1 MSIKVI
7 ALGNVLMKD
16 DGVGIE
22 VARRIQKKLYSK
34 KIEVIFGETDIN
46 YSISK
51 VKEDDFIF
59 VIDAA
64 SYGKDPGEI
73 SCISIDSFTSS
84 AKEGFQHSYSF
95 LDLVKLYYPYIKGRI
110 YGIEAHEVGFGVGL
124 SLTLENK
131 LDFISEEILKD
142 VEETLKDM
150 KSEINK
156 TE

>member
-34 KIEVIFGETDIN
+34 KIEVVFGETDIN

-64 SYGKDPGEI
+64 SYGKNPGEV
-73 SCISIDSFTSS
+73 SCISLNSFTSS
-84 AKEGFQHSYSF
+84 EKEGFQHSYSF
-95 LDLVKLYYPYIKGRI
+95 LDLVKLYYPNIKGKI
-110 YGIEAHEVGFGVGL
+110 YGIEAREVGFGVGL

-131 LDFISEEILKD
+131 LDFISEEIFRDL
-142 VEETLKDM
+142 EETLKDM

-156 TE
+156 V

>member
-22 VARRIQKKLYSK
+22 VARMIQKKLYSK
-34 KIEVIFGETDIN
+34 KIEVVFGETDIS

-64 SYGKDPGEI
+64 SYGKNPSEV
-73 SCISIDSFTSS
+73 SSISINSFASS
-84 AKEGFQHSYSF
+84 EKEGFQHSYSF
-95 LDLVKLYYPYIKGRI
+95 LDLVKLYYPNIKGRI
-110 YGIEAHEVGFGVGL
+110 YGIEVHEVGFGVGL

-142 VEETLKDM
+142 IEETLEDM

>member
-7 ALGNVLMKD
+7 AMGNVLMRD

-22 VARRIQKKLYSK
+22 VAKRIQKKLYSK
-34 KIEVIFGETDIN
+34 KIEVVFGETDIN

-64 SYGKDPGEI
+64 SYGKNPGEI
-73 SCISIDSFTSS
+73 SCISLNSFTSS
-84 AKEGFQHSYSF
+84 AKEGFQHSYNF
-95 LDLVKLYYPYIKGRI
+95 LDLVKLYYPNIKGRI
-110 YGIEAHEVGFGVGL
+110 YGIEVHEVGFGVGL

-142 VEETLKDM
+142 IEETLEDM

-156 TE
+156 V